1 MAGKRGQIMGRHE
14 RPRGA
19 RPHRDPRLR
28 PRSGSAPLILAGA
41 IVISYAV
48 VRASGATTLMFAP
61 PARPPAAMPGTH
73 PPREGASSPAHRQ
86 ATPGSEA
93 GQADTGRAFAFVA
106 CQFTSGTAC
115 ESPAVPPARSI
126 AGQAPGTRD
135 GAGVTCSWLNHIE
148 CALVSHIPDLHG
160 FSSWQCQG

>member
-1 MAGKRGQIMGRHE
+1 MAGKRGQIMGRRE
-14 RPRGA
+14 RPQGA
-19 RPHRDPRLR
+19 RPHRDPQLR

-73 PPREGASSPAHRQ
+73 PPREGASSPARRQ

-93 GQADTGRAFAFVA
+93 GQADTGRAFVFVA
-106 CQFTSGTAC
+106 CQFTSELLAVPGLRIPDHGLNG
-115 ESPAVPPARSI
+115 PAVYRGSEIARL
-126 AGQAPGTRD
+126 R
-135 GAGVTCSWLNHIE
+135 
-148 CALVSHIPDLHG
+148 
-160 FSSWQCQG
+160 